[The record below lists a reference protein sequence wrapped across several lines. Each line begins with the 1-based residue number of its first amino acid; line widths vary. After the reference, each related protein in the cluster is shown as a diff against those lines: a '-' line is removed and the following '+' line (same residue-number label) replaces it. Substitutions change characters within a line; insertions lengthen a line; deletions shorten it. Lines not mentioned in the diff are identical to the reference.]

1 VANLVL
7 AQPAPLSL
15 SREQVKLGLT
25 ELESASAVVAAS
37 TKSEQKIGV
46 NNTRAARI
54 RFTET
59 VWSPEAQTIRL
70 RGDMSGLQSGLQ
82 MNSLPG
88 SGNGGASKTTKANL
102 AILTLGAEWDVRA
115 TDRLNGQVRVF
126 RESGD
131 LMLSGETPISPGLT
145 DLEIK
150 LVAVQD
156 QVAATLIAKGEKFGL
171 LNATGSFEVQR
182 VGRWWQ
188 LARSRP
194 IALAA
199 STDMASVSWLGPLID
214 PALQLTGNLRGELK
228 VTGTGEA
235 PRAVGSL
242 RGTALTAAW
251 PNEGFRLSNG
261 EVVVDFVDNRAKLS
275 QFSFRADPSV
285 RPREGRIDFADLKLT
300 PGTLTGSG
308 DLALA
313 DGKGVFK
320 FKADRLALIQRGNRW
335 LMMSGDVSANTAWDA
350 VSVVGKLR
358 ADAGY
363 FELAGA
369 APPRLS
375 DDVVIRGRAPAADKA
390 VRFSVDIDV
399 DLGNQLYFSGRGLN
413 TRLAGG
419 LRLRAEPKS
428 AMRVLGSVSAA
439 SGTFDAYG
447 QYLTIE
453 RGILNFQ
460 GPIETA
466 GLNVLALRKGLAVE
480 AGVEISGTVA
490 DPRVRLVSEPNVP
503 DTEKLSWIVVGR
515 GQDQAGSSDSA
526 LLLSAAT
533 AILGG
538 SSDSLP
544 RQIAQGLG
552 FDQLTV
558 SSGSIGGNQS
568 SLPTTT
574 AAGSTAS
581 SAGGANSTANL
592 SAQIVTLGK
601 RLSANAYVSY
611 EQSLAGASS
620 VVKLTYN
627 LSRRLSVI
635 GRAGTDNSIDL
646 SYTFSFD

>member
-1 VANLVL
+1 
-7 AQPAPLSL
+7 
-15 SREQVKLGLT
+15 
-25 ELESASAVVAAS
+25 
-37 TKSEQKIGV
+37 
-46 NNTRAARI
+46 
-54 RFTET
+54 
-59 VWSPEAQTIRL
+59 
-70 RGDMSGLQSGLQ
+70 
-82 MNSLPG
+82 
-88 SGNGGASKTTKANL
+88 
-102 AILTLGAEWDVRA
+102 
-115 TDRLNGQVRVF
+115 
-126 RESGD
+126 
-131 LMLSGETPISPGLT
+131 
-145 DLEIK
+145 
-150 LVAVQD
+150 
-156 QVAATLIAKGEKFGL
+156 
-171 LNATGSFEVQR
+171 
-182 VGRWWQ
+182 
-188 LARSRP
+188 
-194 IALAA
+194 
-199 STDMASVSWLGPLID
+199 
-214 PALQLTGNLRGELK
+214 
-228 VTGTGEA
+228 
-235 PRAVGSL
+235 
-242 RGTALTAAW
+242 
-251 PNEGFRLSNG
+251 
-261 EVVVDFVDNRAKLS
+261 
-275 QFSFRADPSV
+275 
-285 RPREGRIDFADLKLT
+285 
-300 PGTLTGSG
+300 LTGSG

-313 DGKGVFK
+313 DGKGAFT
-320 FKADRLALIQRGNRW
+320 FKADKLAIIQRANRW
-335 LMMSGDVSANTAWDA
+335 LMLSGEVTATTAWDA
-350 VSVVGKLR
+350 VSLAGKLR

-375 DDVVIRGRAPAADKA
+375 DDVIVRGRVATTEKP
-390 VRFSVDIDV
+390 VRFNIDVDV
-399 DLGNQLYFSGRGLN
+399 DLGNQLYFNGRGLN
-413 TRLAGG
+413 TRLAGD

-428 AMRVLGSVSAA
+428 ALRVLGSVSAS

-466 GLNVLALRKGLAVE
+466 GLNVLALHKGLAVE

-558 SSGSIGGNQS
+558 SSGSLGGNQS

-574 AAGSTAS
+574 AAGSTTS
-581 SAGGANSTANL
+581 SAGGPNSPANL
-592 SAQIVTLGK
+592 SSQIVTLGK

-627 LSRRLSVI
+627 LSRRVSVI